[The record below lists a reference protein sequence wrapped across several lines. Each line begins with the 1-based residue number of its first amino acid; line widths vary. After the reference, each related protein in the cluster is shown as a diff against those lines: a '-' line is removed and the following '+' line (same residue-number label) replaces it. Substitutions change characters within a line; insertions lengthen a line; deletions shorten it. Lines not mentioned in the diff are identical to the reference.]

1 MSPINPQTIAAI
13 ISEYVRAGL
22 HILIWLTIG
31 IAAMATSY
39 IIIQGILVAVQII
52 SRAIGA

>member
-1 MSPINPQTIAAI
+1 MSPLNPQYIAATF
-13 ISEYVRAGL
+13 SEYIRAGL

-39 IIIQGILVAVQII
+39 VIIRGILVAVQMI
-52 SRAIGA
+52 SHAIGI